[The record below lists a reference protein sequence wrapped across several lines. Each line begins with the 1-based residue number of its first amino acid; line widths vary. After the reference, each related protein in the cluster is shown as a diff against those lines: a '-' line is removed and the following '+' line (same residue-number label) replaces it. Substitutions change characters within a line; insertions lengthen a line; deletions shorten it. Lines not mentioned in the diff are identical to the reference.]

1 MVFMSQRH
9 RFLIEKKAPVMHAGL
24 VVQHSPLYW
33 NPCVCGSQV
42 DSAGMKVSRHS
53 TTKCASRNSGISRVS
68 SVMDTRV
75 DTGTSEAL
83 VSIGTHTGK
92 ALAPVLARG

>member
-1 MVFMSQRH
+1 
-9 RFLIEKKAPVMHAGL
+9 MHPGL

-33 NPCVCGSQV
+33 KPSVCGSQV
-42 DSAGMKVSRHS
+42 DSSGIKVSRHS
-53 TTKCASRNSGISRVS
+53 TTKWAIRNSGISRVS

-75 DTGTSEAL
+75 VTGTSEAL

-92 ALAPVLARG
+92 ALAPVLGRG

>member
-1 MVFMSQRH
+1 
-9 RFLIEKKAPVMHAGL
+9 
-24 VVQHSPLYW
+24 
-33 NPCVCGSQV
+33 
-42 DSAGMKVSRHS
+42 MKVSRHS
-53 TTKCASRNSGISRVS
+53 TTKWASRNSGISRVS

-75 DTGTSEAL
+75 ATGTSEAL